1 MTSKRLKLFKIKGV
15 PVEISLF
22 AILLIGLGLLPT
34 LVSLPFGLTRGL
46 AGLGYL
52 PLALLPLGLFLSILI
67 HEIAHALVGIR
78 FGSTVT
84 AIHLNLL
91 GGVTFFATRA
101 PAYFKDLLIF
111 LAGPLSNIGL
121 WGLFNLLAGVL
132 NGSSPTLAAVCAQL
146 AALNLFLAIF
156 NALPAYPL
164 DGGQAAY
171 ALMMGLTSQQKFA
184 ARTVFVTSVLVSAYL
199 LFGPGEVFGR
209 DFIGS
214 IFLWLIAVWII
225 LSSLALQSHAT
236 SIVNFY
242 PSSEEQ
248 YLQLQ
253 KEAGKWASSRQ
264 PLQLFEQGKAEYAG
278 GRYEMA
284 LGSFTQAIELS
295 PTEPLYLEHRAKTYR
310 KLGEW
315 SQALADYNHLLKKPQ
330 DRPELYTGRAWAHQ
344 VLGNYPQARADV
356 EKALELNP
364 LEIEA
369 LVLEAELNQ
378 SLSLPLPAPVGGLPR
393 PRPALSPV
401 PVPPTHLELG
411 PGAP

>member
-15 PVEISLF
+15 PVEISLY

-34 LVSLPFGLTRGL
+34 LLSLPMTLSLGLN
-46 AGLGYL
+46 GLGYL

-91 GGVTFFATRA
+91 GGATYFATRA
-101 PAYFKDLLIF
+101 PAYFKDLFIF
-111 LAGPLSNIGL
+111 LAGPFSNIGL
-121 WGLFNLLAGVL
+121 WGLFNLLASVL
-132 NGSSPTLAAVCAQL
+132 IGTSPGLAAVCAQL
-146 AALNLFLAIF
+146 AALN
-156 NALPAYPL
+156 P
-164 DGGQAAY
+164 
-171 ALMMGLTSQQKFA
+171 
-184 ARTVFVTSVLVSAYL
+184 YL
-199 LFGPGEVFGR
+199 LLGPGEVFAR

-214 IFLWLIAVWII
+214 IFLWMIALWII

-242 PSSEEQ
+242 PSSQEQ
-248 YLQLQ
+248 YAQLQ

-264 PLQLFEQGKAEYAG
+264 VDTFFERGKAEYAS
-278 GRYEMA
+278 GRYEVA
-284 LGSFTQAIELS
+284 LGSFTQAVELS
-295 PTEPLYLEHRAKTYR
+295 PAEPLYLEQRAKTYR

-315 SQALADYNHLLKKPQ
+315 SQALADYNQLLKKPQ
-330 DRPELYTGRAWAHQ
+330 NRPELYTGRAWVHQ
-344 VLGNYPQARADV
+344 ALANYPQARVDV

-369 LVLEAELNQ
+369 LVLEVELNQ
-378 SLSLPLPAPVGGLPR
+378 VLPQPVPGLTG
-393 PRPALSPV
+393 PV
-401 PVPPTHLELG
+401 PVRTPAPLGPPHLGLG

>member
-15 PVEISLF
+15 PVEISLY

-34 LVSLPFGLTRGL
+34 LLSLPMTLSLGLN
-46 AGLGYL
+46 GLGYL

-91 GGVTFFATRA
+91 GGATYFATRA
-101 PAYFKDLLIF
+101 PAYFKDLFIF
-111 LAGPLSNIGL
+111 LAGPFSNIGL
-121 WGLFNLLAGVL
+121 WGLFNLLASVL
-132 NGSSPTLAAVCAQL
+132 IGTSPGLAAVCAQL

-164 DGGQAAY
+164 YGGQAAY

-184 ARTVFVTSVLVSAYL
+184 ARTIFVTNMLVAAYL
-199 LFGPGEVFGR
+199 LFGPGEVFAR

-214 IFLWLIAVWII
+214 IFLWMIALWII

-242 PSSEEQ
+242 PSSQEQ
-248 YLQLQ
+248 YAQLQ

-264 PLQLFEQGKAEYAG
+264 VDTFFERGKAEYAS
-278 GRYEMA
+278 GRYEVA
-284 LGSFTQAIELS
+284 LGSFTQAVELS
-295 PTEPLYLEHRAKTYR
+295 PAEPLYLEQRAKTYR

-315 SQALADYNHLLKKPQ
+315 SQALADYNQLLKKPQ
-330 DRPELYTGRAWAHQ
+330 NRPELYTGRAWVHQ
-344 VLGNYPQARADV
+344 ALANYPQARVDV

-369 LVLEAELNQ
+369 LVLEVELNQ
-378 SLSLPLPAPVGGLPR
+378 VLPQPVPGLTG
-393 PRPALSPV
+393 PV
-401 PVPPTHLELG
+401 PVRTPAPLGPPHLGLG